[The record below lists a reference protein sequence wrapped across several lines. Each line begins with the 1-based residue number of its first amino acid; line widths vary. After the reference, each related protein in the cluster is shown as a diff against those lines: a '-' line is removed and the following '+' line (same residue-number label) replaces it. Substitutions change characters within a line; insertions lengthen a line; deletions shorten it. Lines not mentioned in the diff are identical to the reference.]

1 MLPARVF
8 TRPRLVIFD
17 LDGTLLDTLDDIHL
31 ALNRALAVHH
41 RPVLDRAQVSAA
53 MGDGARML
61 VARAMGVDPRLPE
74 VDDVVRSY
82 AEAYQRD
89 PAPSTRT
96 MPGVDALL
104 DALDSASIPMAVCT
118 NKPRGVA
125 NAVLA
130 HVLPGR
136 FRAIIGGGDTAHLKP
151 HRGPIDAVI
160 AAAGAIHEGAIMVGD
175 APQDVLAAHAA
186 GIASVAFLGGYGA
199 RAALLAA
206 SADLEVERMDALVGL
221 LAPL

>member
-1 MLPARVF
+1 
-8 TRPRLVIFD
+8 
-17 LDGTLLDTLDDIHL
+17 
-31 ALNRALAVHH
+31 
-41 RPVLDRAQVSAA
+41 

-74 VDDVVRSY
+74 VDDVARSY

-89 PAPSTRT
+89 PSPATRT

-104 DALDSASIPMAVCT
+104 DALDGASIAMAVCT
-118 NKPRGVA
+118 NKPRVVA

-130 HVLPGR
+130 HLLPGR
-136 FRAIIGGGDTAHLKP
+136 FRAIVGGGDTPQLKP

-160 AAAGAIHEGAIMVGD
+160 AAAGFTHEGAIMVGD
-175 APQDVLAAHAA
+175 APQDVLAARAA
-186 GIASVAFLGGYGA
+186 GIPSVAFLGGYGA
-199 RAALLAA
+199 RDKLVAAR
-206 SADLEVERMDALVGL
+206 ADLEVERMDALIGL